1 MCRRKDGVED
11 GDDEDDNEDDDDES
25 WTAGGVSGDDG
36 WVGRGRRGCR
46 REVETRERR

>member
-25 WTAGGVSGDDG
+25 WTAGEGHTSASDG
-36 WVGRGRRGCR
+36 RARL
-46 REVETRERR
+46 